1 MNLVVFPLKHEN
13 PFPIKVSTGSVSKI
27 NDHLMLLCS
36 GMGSVGVKNLEKAL
50 SENPEIDS
58 VYEFGSAASVS
69 KGVVGKIYECTAF
82 YDVNGRLI
90 ASSHGFTDLPAAA
103 VTGDDRLYTGCGYE
117 WADTL
122 ERPLLYTMETL
133 RFRDTTVKFKK
144 NFFSIRLVSDYGDGD
159 IRKQV
164 AEELGKAKKQIR
176 EIFSAFD
183 KISV

>member
-1 MNLVVFPLKHEN
+1 
-13 PFPIKVSTGSVSKI
+13 
-27 NDHLMLLCS
+27 MLLCS

-82 YDVNGRLI
+82 YDVNGRLT
-90 ASSHGFTDLPAAA
+90 ASSLGFTDLPAAA

-117 WADTL
+117 WADNL
-122 ERPLLYTMETL
+122 ETPILYTMETL
-133 RFRDTTVKFKK
+133 RFRNTTLEFKK
-144 NFFSIRLVSDYGDGD
+144 NFFSIRLVSDYGNGN

-176 EIFSAFD
+176 EIFSAFE
-183 KISV
+183 KLSV